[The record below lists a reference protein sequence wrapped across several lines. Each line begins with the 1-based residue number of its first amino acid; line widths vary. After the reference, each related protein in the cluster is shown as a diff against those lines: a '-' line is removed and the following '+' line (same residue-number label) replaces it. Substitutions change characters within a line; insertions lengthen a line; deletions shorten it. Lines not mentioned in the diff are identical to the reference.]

1 VQKTISDDGIRST
14 DAAVVA
20 DGSPS
25 LPSAASPSRP
35 LAFSSPAGV
44 QLTSGRCGADA
55 GAPKTITTEGA
66 AVHELGITQ
75 GIIDRAREAAAG
87 AGAEKVTDLFLVTTP
102 AADFTE
108 DSIEMYFEMLTQ
120 DDPVFAGATLHFDRR
135 PVAATCLRCSDEF
148 TTVAAH
154 PVCPQCGSLEVRFDP
169 EAPMVQLTDIG
180 VDEE

>member
-1 VQKTISDDGIRST
+1 VTN
-14 DAAVVA
+14 
-20 DGSPS
+20 
-25 LPSAASPSRP
+25 
-35 LAFSSPAGV
+35 
-44 QLTSGRCGADA
+44 TSGGA
-55 GAPKTITTEGA
+55 T
-66 AVHELGITQ
+66 VHELGITQ

-87 AGAEKVTDLFLVTTP
+87 AGARKVTDLFLVMTP
-102 AADFTE
+102 AADFTQ

-135 PVAATCLRCSDEF
+135 SVAATCLACSDEF
-148 TTVAAH
+148 TTDAAH

>member
-1 VQKTISDDGIRST
+1 VTGPPDRGFEAGPHGR
-14 DAAVVA
+14 ALAFG
-20 DGSPS
+20 GSP
-25 LPSAASPSRP
+25 
-35 LAFSSPAGV
+35 GV
-44 QLTSGRCGADA
+44 QLTADRRGADA
-55 GAPKTITTEGA
+55 GAPGTITSEGA
-66 AVHELGITQ
+66 TVHELGITQ

-87 AGAEKVTDLFLVTTP
+87 AGAGKVTDLFLVMTP
-102 AADFTE
+102 AADFTQ

-120 DDPVFAGATLHFDRR
+120 DDPVLAGATLHFDHQ

-148 TTVAAH
+148 TTDAAH